1 MATKADFTED
11 EWKALQRGV
20 TGAGTLVSVSHRDFT
35 DSFGEA
41 SALAKHLTEQQKN
54 NASELMREI
63 AHARGTGFGFT
74 DSPQEVEAGTL
85 EALRS
90 SISTLGAKAPD
101 EVDAYRELVRG
112 TATHVAEAKG
122 GVTEDETATIAK
134 IEDAL
139 GGAV

>member
-1 MATKADFTED
+1 M
-11 EWKALQRGV
+11 QRGV

-41 SALAKHLTEQQKN
+41 SALAKYLAKQHESGS
-54 NASELMREI
+54 SELIREI
-63 AHARGTGFGFT
+63 AHARGTGFGLT
-74 DSPQEVEAGTL
+74 DSPSEVEAGTL

-90 SISTLGAKAPD
+90 SVATLGAKAPE
-101 EVDAYRELVRG
+101 EVVAYRELVLG
-112 TATHVAEAKG
+112 TASHVAEAKG

-139 GGAV
+139 ATS

>member
-1 MATKADFTED
+1 MATKADFSED

-20 TGAGTLVSVSHRDFT
+20 TGAGTLVSVSDRDFT

-41 SALAKHLTEQQKN
+41 SALAKHLTGQQKTG
-54 NASELMREI
+54 ATELMREI

-90 SISTLGAKAPD
+90 SIATLATKAPE

-112 TATHVAEAKG
+112 TATSVAAAKG
-122 GVTEDETATIAK
+122 GVTEVETATIAK
-134 IEDAL
+134 LEEAL
-139 GGAV
+139 GTS